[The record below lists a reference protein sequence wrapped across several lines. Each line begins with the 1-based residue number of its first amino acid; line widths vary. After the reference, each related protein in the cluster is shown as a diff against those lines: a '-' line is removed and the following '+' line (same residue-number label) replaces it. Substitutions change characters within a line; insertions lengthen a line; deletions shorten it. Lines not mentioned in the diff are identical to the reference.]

1 MKRFYEKVDV
11 AELDD
16 GWQVTLD
23 GRGLKTAKGSPQIAP
38 SRALAQQLAIEWSE
52 QGEEIDPARFIL
64 RDQADFA
71 IDMVAP
77 DPTETID
84 TLLGFAETDTLCYRA
99 DPDEALYARQLE
111 VWEPLLQSFEQRVGV
126 QFVRVSGIIH
136 KPQMPETLQ
145 ALRSRLEHEDSF
157 ALAGLQAATS
167 LSASL
172 VIGLIAIE
180 DQADVQAL
188 WQAASLEEEWQADL
202 WGRDE
207 EAEQRMAKRE
217 ADFMNAVRFVSLARD

>member
-1 MKRFYEKVDV
+1 MKRFYKEVEV
-11 AELDD
+11 AELDG

-38 SRALAQQLAIEWSE
+38 SCALAEQLANEWSE

-77 DPTETID
+77 DPTETIN

-136 KPQMPETLQ
+136 KPQTPETLQ
-145 ALRSRLEHEDSF
+145 ALRSRLEVKDAF

-167 LSASL
+167 LTASL
-172 VIGLIAIE
+172 VIGMIAIE

-217 ADFMNAVRFVSLARD
+217 ADFMNAVRFVSLAQG

>member
-1 MKRFYEKVDV
+1 MKRFYKTVDI
-11 AELDD
+11 AQTDS
-16 GWQVTLD
+16 GWQVMLD

-38 SRALAQQLAIEWSE
+38 SRALAQQLAAEWSE
-52 QGEEIDPARFIL
+52 QGEEIDPTRFIL

-99 DPDEALYARQLE
+99 DPDEALHARQLE

-126 QFVRVSGIIH
+126 QFVRVSGIMH
-136 KPQMPETLQ
+136 KPQAPKTLQ
-145 ALRSRLEHEDSF
+145 TLKTLIEGQDAF

-167 LSASL
+167 LTASL

-188 WQAASLEEEWQADL
+188 WHAAWLEEEWQADL

-207 EAEQRMAKRE
+207 ESEQRKAKRE
-217 ADFMNAVRFVSLARD
+217 IDFLNAVRFVNLARG

>member
-1 MKRFYEKVDV
+1 MKRFYEQVEV

-23 GRGLKTAKGSPQIAP
+23 GRGLKTAKGSPQIVPA
-38 SRALAQQLAIEWSE
+38 RALAEKLATEWSD
-52 QGEEIDPARFIL
+52 QSEEIDPARFIL
-64 RDQADFA
+64 RDQTDFA
-71 IDMVAP
+71 IDMVVP

-99 DPDEALYARQLE
+99 DPDEALYSRQLE
-111 VWEPLLQSFEQRVGV
+111 VWEPLLQSFERRADV

-136 KPQMPETLQ
+136 RPQTPKTLQ
-145 ALRSRLEHEDSF
+145 ALRTRLEDKDAF

-167 LSASL
+167 LTASL
-172 VIGLIAIE
+172 VIGLLAIE
-180 DQADVQAL
+180 DQAHVPAL
-188 WQAASLEEEWQADL
+188 WQAASLEEKWQADL

-207 EAEQRMAKRE
+207 EAEQRMVKRE
-217 ADFMNAVRFVSLARD
+217 ADFMNAVKFVSLARG